1 MRAVAVIAVLSLF
14 PAACLAGDKLTTQ
27 ERIALIRGLMAE
39 YGKAKVLV
47 PRSRGALEIDAV
59 KGFDKA
65 RWDQIAKKSGPAARA
80 GELLQIT
87 KMDIGDDRIELQLN
101 GGYNGG
107 RHWYRNIQ
115 MGGGASDPVMTP
127 IAGDDSDDPMAPYG
141 TSIVILFHKPL
152 ESIKSSDVKKILA
165 PVIDFD
171 RHTVTEIYV
180 DTLTPEVRKA
190 LTEKRVLV
198 GMDRE
203 QVTMALGYPQHKSR
217 ETKDGIELED
227 WVYGQAPGK
236 FTFVTFKGE
245 KVIKVKEEYAGLGV
259 QVADPGPVK

>member
-1 MRAVAVIAVLSLF
+1 MRAVAIIAIVSLF
-14 PAACLAGDKLTTQ
+14 PAAAMAADELSTQ
-27 ERIALIRGLMAE
+27 HRIELIRGLMAE
-39 YGKAKVLV
+39 YGKAKVML
-47 PRSRGALEIDAV
+47 PHSREALKFDAA
-59 KGFDKA
+59 KGFDKSSWDEIA
-65 RWDQIAKKSGPAARA
+65 RKSGPAARA
-80 GELLQIT
+80 GEFVQIT
-87 KMDIGDDRIELQLN
+87 KMDIDDDRIDLQLN

-115 MGGGASDPVMTP
+115 IGGGSSRDPVMRP
-127 IAGDDSDDPMAPYG
+127 VGGDDTDTMAPLG
-141 TSIVILFHKPL
+141 TSIVIQFHQPL
-152 ESIKSSDVKKILA
+152 ESVQSSDVKKMLA

-171 RHTVTEIYV
+171 RHSAAQIYAEA
-180 DTLTPEVRKA
+180 LTPEVRKA

-203 QVTMALGYPQHKSR
+203 QVIMAMGHPEHKSR
-217 ETKDGIELED
+217 ETTDGIELED

-245 KVIKVKEEYAGLGV
+245 KVVKVKEEYAGLGL